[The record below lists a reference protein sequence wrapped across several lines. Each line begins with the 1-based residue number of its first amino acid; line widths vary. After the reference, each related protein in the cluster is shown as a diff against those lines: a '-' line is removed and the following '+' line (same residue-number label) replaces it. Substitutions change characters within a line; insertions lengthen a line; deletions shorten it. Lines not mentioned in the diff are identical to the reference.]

1 MNDEVLAGGEA
12 LTFDDV
18 LVVPGWSEVL
28 PSEVDTSTSIA
39 GITLKVPLMSAA
51 MDTVTESPL
60 AIALARAG
68 GIGVLHRNL
77 SVEEQ
82 ADEVDRVKRAQTGM
96 ISKPIS
102 LPPTASLNDAEALMR
117 RYKISGVPICDPGGR
132 LVGILT
138 NRDIRFCTPAQ
149 YSQPVTD
156 FMTSSGL
163 VTAPVGTDLD
173 TAVSILH
180 KHRIEKLPL
189 VDDDGLLKGLI
200 TVKDIT
206 KRIENPD
213 STLDD
218 SGRLRVAAAVGV
230 TDTAERAEAL
240 SAAGVDMLVIDTAHG
255 HTQGVVDVVRTLKK
269 GWPDIDRHSWTRSGR
284 ATKPAMAPQST

>member
-149 YSQPVTD
+149 YS
-156 FMTSSGL
+156 
-163 VTAPVGTDLD
+163 
-173 TAVSILH
+173 
-180 KHRIEKLPL
+180 
-189 VDDDGLLKGLI
+189 
-200 TVKDIT
+200 
-206 KRIENPD
+206 
-213 STLDD
+213 
-218 SGRLRVAAAVGV
+218 
-230 TDTAERAEAL
+230 
-240 SAAGVDMLVIDTAHG
+240 
-255 HTQGVVDVVRTLKK
+255 
-269 GWPDIDRHSWTRSGR
+269 
-284 ATKPAMAPQST
+284 